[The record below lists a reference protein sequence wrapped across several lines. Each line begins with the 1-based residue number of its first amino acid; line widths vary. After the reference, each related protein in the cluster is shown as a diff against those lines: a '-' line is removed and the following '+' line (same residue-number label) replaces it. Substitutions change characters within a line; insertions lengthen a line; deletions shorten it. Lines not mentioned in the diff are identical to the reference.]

1 MEDQPAGQRLLGI
14 VLFAPQSCLSQLLR
28 SFSEEEAAEVAKD
41 PALGFKL
48 FRQALRRFRLAV
60 SKGVPKT
67 TTFLGK
73 ALPPADDEDPAILIQ
88 KAYKTDPEEALEQV
102 LRFYQRTGLQDEST
116 KICEAVALFLG
127 PKRLDDR
134 FGCQGLTAM
143 HLAAQKGAVH
153 IIKVLLNHRAS
164 MEKADMDQRT
174 PLHAAAIA
182 GQLKSV
188 QCLLEAKA
196 SAAAC
201 DKAGRRPLYYARGE
215 EDSATCVSALL
226 SITGLQA
233 DAPDRFGQTAL
244 FEAAVRGDA
253 NKALA
258 LLAADAEVDAQDK
271 IGQTPLFA
279 AVEHRR
285 PEICQLLLEASADVQ
300 KPDDQ
305 KRCPLSIAR
314 CFPEGNSELFGE
326 GTKVLKILQEG
337 RRRRFRMVL
346 RPATG
351 EEMDQEGEEELAAR
365 FPDLLH
371 KISAIRRDPPSDASE
386 SRQKRKKFR
395 FVMVNK
401 NGKKTKNG
409 RVREAR
415 LRKMCEQVQIGW
427 SYDMLIEAWKKP
439 AR

>member
-1 MEDQPAGQRLLGI
+1 MGM
-14 VLFAPQSCLSQLLR
+14 VLFAPQSCLSQLLQ
-28 SFSEEEAAEVAKD
+28 SFPEEEVAEVAKD

-60 SKGVPKT
+60 SKGAPKT

-73 ALPPADDEDPAILIQ
+73 ALPPVEDEDPARLIE

-102 LRFYQRTGLQDEST
+102 LRFYQRTGLEEEST

-164 MEKADMDQRT
+164 MEKADFEQRT
-174 PLHAAAIA
+174 PLHAAAMA
-182 GQLKSV
+182 GQLKSL

-201 DKAGRRPLYYARGE
+201 DKAGRRPLYFAQGD

-226 SITGLQA
+226 STGLQA

-253 NKALA
+253 SKALV
-258 LLAADAEVDAQDK
+258 LLAADAEADAQDK
-271 IGQTPLFA
+271 LGQTPLFA
-279 AVEHRR
+279 AVEYRR
-285 PEICQLLLEASADVQ
+285 PEICQLLLEANADAE
-300 KPDDQ
+300 KPDQ
-305 KRCPLSIAR
+305 HKRCPLSIAR
-314 CFPEGNSELFGE
+314 DFPEGNAELFSE

-351 EEMDQEGEEELAAR
+351 KMTDQEGEEELALR
-365 FPDLLH
+365 FPDLLQ
-371 KISAIRRDPPSDASE
+371 KVSEIRRDPPSDASE
-386 SRQKRKKFR
+386 SRKKRKKFR
-395 FVMVNK
+395 FVMVDK
-401 NGKKTKNG
+401 NGKKLKNG

-415 LRKMCEQVQIGW
+415 LRKMCEQVQLGW
-427 SYDMLIEAWKKP
+427 SYDMLTEAWKKP
-439 AR
+439 AA